1 MGQPPKSPVSQPA
14 KRAWVAGFAARLCLI
29 AWAAAILTE
38 LLPPSGVESACILV
52 GSQAA
57 GLGIITCLGV
67 GLRFRQGVFLLLL
80 IATAAPGA
88 FFAIIV
94 QQIALQRGWI

>member
-1 MGQPPKSPVSQPA
+1 MGQPPKPPASPPA
-14 KRAWVAGFAARLCLI
+14 KPAWVAGFAARLCLI

-57 GLGIITCLGV
+57 ALGLLTCLSV
-67 GLRFRQGVFLLLL
+67 GIRFRQGVFLLILV
-80 IATAAPGA
+80 ATAAPGA
-88 FFAIIV
+88 FFFV
-94 QQIALQRGWI
+94 VLRQIARERGWI